1 MTGHKSK
8 GKQKTLFQNMKMD
21 DKFQKCTKKFN
32 YAGRNIAE
40 DILEVVGDIKRTV
53 NVLEDIA
60 KQLQVILVNNKN
72 DAKRFE
78 EDIYEKDMNTW
89 EHHRHL
95 LKCILCSDAFKN
107 ISELEEHIQGKHE
120 EYETFECETRS
131 KKFVTNF
138 RLEKHIKMHLNVAI
152 KTCHYFRRRKPC
164 PYENLGC
171 KFRHE
176 LGKKENIKNINGHHV
191 EHVINTIDEPDR
203 NDTEEDTVDH
213 TIGHIND
220 KVSKLDEFNIS
231 LEKTSRQNVGSFH
244 ASTPKKTYPC
254 EECEIGSECVDCFV
268 VHMLGRHTIARLAFA

>member
-1 MTGHKSK
+1 MTGLKIRR
-8 GKQKTLFQNMKMD
+8 KQKTLFQNIKMD
-21 DKFQKCTKKFN
+21 DKLQKLTKKFN
-32 YAGRNIAE
+32 NAGRKIAAE
-40 DILEVVGDIKRTV
+40 DILEVVVDMKRTV

-60 KQLQVILVNNKN
+60 KQLVKLVNDTN
-72 DAKRFE
+72 DTKRLE
-78 EDIYEKDMNTW
+78 EGLYEKDFNPK
-89 EHHRHL
+89 
-95 LKCILCSDAFKN
+95 KCNLCGDTFKN
-107 ISELEEHIQGKHE
+107 ISELEKHIKEKHD
-120 EYETFECETRS
+120 EYDTFECETCG

-138 RLEKHIKMHLNVAI
+138 RLEKHVKMHLNVAI

-176 LGKKENIKNINGHHV
+176 LENKENIKNINGHHV
-191 EHVINTIDEPDR
+191 EHVINSIDETDR

-213 TIGHIND
+213 TIGHIDD
-220 KVSKLDEFNIS
+220 KVSKLDEFYIS